1 MFWVIHVKSEK
12 ELSELKE
19 LLSDLIWING
29 VVATELIRITE
40 NTAAILRGK
49 QTVSSCGPQHT
60 KINEQIIEILE
71 KYLPEKS
78 ATLREHVLKHE

>member
-1 MFWVIHVKSEK
+1 MKAEK
-12 ELSELKE
+12 ELNELKE
-19 LLSDLIWING
+19 LLRDLIWING

-49 QTVSSCGPQHT
+49 QTVSPCGPQHT

-71 KYLPEKS
+71 KYLPEKTS
-78 ATLREHVLKHE
+78 TLREHVLKHE